1 MEKGRRRHIPAFG
14 EWNQQC
20 EELPITQYFD
30 SAMEQGL
37 VVTAGHYYHATA
49 GELLFKV
56 AGSPPPQKPPKKA
69 SILWP
74 VRSTK
79 NGMENQAARRRDGPS
94 VVVDGGVVVHGS
106 RRPRVVRA
114 VDEDLYKVPSELLRK
129 KAKGVHDYLLLL
141 KMTSLN

>member
-20 EELPITQYFD
+20 EELPITQYFE
-30 SAMEQGL
+30 SAMQDGL
-37 VVTAGHYYHATA
+37 VVTAGRHYYHDAA

-56 AGSPPPQKPPKKA
+56 AASPPPQKPHKK
-69 SILWP
+69 
-74 VRSTK
+74 VRSTR
-79 NGMENQAARRRDGPS
+79 NPGGRTREGPS
-94 VVVDGGVVVHGS
+94 VVADGRVVVHGS

-129 KAKGVHDYLLLL
+129 KAKGRKHVR
-141 KMTSLN
+141 SLWMGCVGLNCVA

>member
-1 MEKGRRRHIPAFG
+1 MKKGRRRHIPAFG

-30 SAMEQGL
+30 SAMEHGL

-69 SILWP
+69 SEEHKEW
-74 VRSTK
+74 
-79 NGMENQAARRRDGPS
+79 DGEP
-94 VVVDGGVVVHGS
+94 GGEEEGWAICFVHGS

-129 KAKGVHDYLLLL
+129 KAKGRKHVR
-141 KMTSLN
+141 SLWMGCVGLNCVA

>member
-1 MEKGRRRHIPAFG
+1 MILGLIYLVMQKGRRRHIPAFG

-74 VRSTK
+74 VLHNIFSACTL
-79 NGMENQAARRRDGPS
+79 PW
-94 VVVDGGVVVHGS
+94 
-106 RRPRVVRA
+106 
-114 VDEDLYKVPSELLRK
+114 K
-129 KAKGVHDYLLLL
+129 KTL
-141 KMTSLN
+141 KKL

>member
-30 SAMEQGL
+30 SAMEHGL

-49 GELLFKV
+49 GELLFK
-56 AGSPPPQKPPKKA
+56 
-69 SILWP
+69 

-129 KAKGVHDYLLLL
+129 KAKGVLLLHPI
-141 KMTSLN
+141 